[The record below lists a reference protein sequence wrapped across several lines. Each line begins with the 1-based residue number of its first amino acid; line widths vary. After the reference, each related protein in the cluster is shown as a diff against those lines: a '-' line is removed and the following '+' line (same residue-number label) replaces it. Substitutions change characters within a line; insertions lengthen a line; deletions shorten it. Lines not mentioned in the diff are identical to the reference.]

1 MKKLLAV
8 LLALTFV
15 ISMFAMTACSDDNG
29 DDTDTNDKVE
39 TKDDTTDDKK
49 DNDTNNGE
57 NTDTNEGEDTDDV
70 VSGDE
75 PNMFPYEGEVTPGS
89 VDYDWGAPDATS
101 VYFSIDEDHVIH
113 DGKGTWNNTE
123 SCTGIYAFDNDYDT
137 FYDCDEKCEY
147 TNTDAMNVGTVLED
161 WNDDTTKTGY
171 VGAWIEEGV
180 VLSQIRFFPR
190 SGYNDRAI
198 GCKFQG
204 SVDGVNWVDL
214 VTITELVNQGGDYEF
229 FDIDDDTVYYY
240 VRFLARDL
248 ESYQAANETEDT
260 DYYSYCNIAEME
272 IWGTPAK

>member
-15 ISMFAMTACSDDNG
+15 ISMFAMTACTDGEG

-39 TKDDTTDDKK
+39 SKDDTKDDAADTKDEGKDTAADTEDKGDD
-49 DNDTNNGE
+49 G
-57 NTDTNEGEDTDDV
+57 DDV
-70 VSGDE
+70 VVG
-75 PNMFPYEGEVTPGS
+75 PNYYPYEGDVTPGS

-101 VYFSIDEDHVIH
+101 VFFAIDEDHVIH

-123 SCTGIYAFDNDYDT
+123 SCTGIYAFDNDFDT

-147 TNTDAMNVGTVLED
+147 TNTDGMNVGVVLED

-190 SGYNDRAI
+190 SSYTDRAI

-214 VTITELVNQGGDYEF
+214 VTITELENAGGDYEF
-229 FDIDDDTVYYY
+229 FDIDDETVYYY
-240 VRFLARDL
+240 VRFLGRDL

-272 IWGTPAK
+272 IWGTPAN

>member
-39 TKDDTTDDKK
+39 SKDESTDDKK
-49 DNDTNNGE
+49 EPVSDTE
-57 NTDTNEGEDTDDV
+57 ADSETDADTDDV
-70 VSGDE
+70 VADG

-89 VDYDWGAPDATS
+89 VDYDWGAPDENS
-101 VYFSIDEDHVIH
+101 VFFVIDEAHVIH
-113 DGKGTWNNTE
+113 DGKGTWSNTAT
-123 SCTGIYAFDNDYDT
+123 CTPNYVFDNDFDT
-137 FYDCDEKCEY
+137 FYDCDEKCE
-147 TNTDAMNVGTVLED
+147 TVNNDDMNVGTVLED

-190 SGYNDRAI
+190 SGFNERAL

-214 VTITELVNQGGDYEF
+214 ATITELVNQGGDYEF

-248 ESYQAANETEDT
+248 ESYQTVTETDGT

-272 IWGTPAK
+272 IWGTPGK